1 MTNTLS
7 MNQLAQ
13 KKRLLGVTSLMI
25 LLAGGGI
32 WGLNAIVKP
41 NFAASQT
48 SEETETVKVPV
59 DTTTVG
65 YETIRRDRVLTGS
78 VTAQKSATL
87 TTRVNGIIEE
97 ILVEEGDRVQKGDL
111 IARVDVRDLQAQT
124 NQAQANLS
132 QARSVVNSA
141 RSAYLAAQSQKRQAE
156 AQIQEAQGELEEEK
170 AELNDAQLHQKRM
183 KMLYEN
189 GAVSESRLDEANA
202 RLASS
207 QGRME
212 QIKANIRQAESG
224 VEQAQAQME
233 QAQSSIEQAQAGV
246 EQAQATLEK
255 SDADLDY
262 GQLKAPFNG
271 IITKQQAHEGAMA
284 GAMAGFGQP
293 IVTIETVDDL
303 EFTVSV
309 PESLLGEI
317 AVGERV
323 AIEIGAIGRKIG
335 GEIKQIV
342 PSADAKSRNFIVKV
356 ALDAR
361 SARSDDLRDNKIIP
375 GMFGRLAI
383 STQEKGG
390 LMIPESAIIERFGIT
405 GVYRVVDN
413 QAQFT
418 TVTLGSQQGDQ
429 MQVHSGLEAGDTI
442 ILNPSSEVKDGSAIA
457 S

>member
-1 MTNTLS
+1 MQISQRKNLI
-7 MNQLAQ
+7 
-13 KKRLLGVTSLMI
+13 GVTGLMI
-25 LLAGGGI
+25 LVTAGGL
-32 WGLNAIVKP
+32 WGVNTVLKP
-41 NFAASQT
+41 IQVASQT
-48 SEETETVKVPV
+48 PASEEQTEEIPVETATVSRQVM
-59 DTTTVG
+59 
-65 YETIRRDRVLTGS
+65 RRDRVLTGS
-78 VTAQKSATL
+78 VTADKSATL

-207 QGRME
+207 QARME
-212 QIKANIRQAESG
+212 QIQASIRQAESG
-224 VEQAQAQME
+224 VEQAQAQKE

-246 EQAQATLEK
+246 EQAQATVER

-271 IITKQQAHEGAMA
+271 IITKKQAQEGAMA

-342 PSADAKSRNFIVKV
+342 PSADAKSRNFMVKI
-356 ALDAR
+356 
-361 SARSDDLRDNKIIP
+361 DLNRDNKIIP

-390 LMIPESAIIERFGIT
+390 LMIPESAIVERFGIT

-418 TVTLGSQQGDQ
+418 TVTLGSQKGE
-429 MQVHSGLEAGDTI
+429 QVQIYSGLEAGDTI